1 MFVLDSH
8 CDTPSMLM
16 RGRDIGKDNERGHVD
31 LPKLKAGGVDGSFFA
46 LFTRQSM
53 QPDAATRY
61 ALQMLGS
68 INDAVA
74 ANKESAS
81 LAKNPAE
88 AFENKAKGLVS
99 IFIGMEN
106 GLPVQNSLSLLRVF
120 HKLGVSYLTLTHNGD
135 NQIADSTSEG
145 THWNGLSPFGREV
158 VAEMNRLGMI
168 VDIAHASDKTF
179 YDCLQV
185 SKPPIVSA
193 HSCCRALAHHR
204 RNMTDEMIRAMADKG
219 GVIQINFYPV
229 FLSDAF
235 AETISKSGLGDKDWI
250 EDEWI
255 ADPFNKEKADAWNV
269 VLDEYAALERP
280 SFKVVADHIDHAVKV
295 GGIEHVGIGTDF
307 DGIEVAPKGLE
318 NVSKLPV
325 LFDELRKRGYS
336 DDAVEKIAGGNFLR
350 VWNDVLSN
358 AEQDA

>member
-185 SKPPIVSA
+185 SKTPIVST

-250 EDEWI
+250 EDE
-255 ADPFNKEKADAWNV
+255 
-269 VLDEYAALERP
+269 LECR
-280 SFKVVADHIDHAVKV
+280 S
-295 GGIEHVGIGTDF
+295 
-307 DGIEVAPKGLE
+307 
-318 NVSKLPV
+318 
-325 LFDELRKRGYS
+325 
-336 DDAVEKIAGGNFLR
+336 
-350 VWNDVLSN
+350 
-358 AEQDA
+358 